1 MDMANIMKRSPIQWF
16 LTLAGLSG
24 IAAIFLPFTFDVSP
38 WVAITHE
45 EAWGVGAILLL
56 PMLGAPFLLSVFTGV
71 LTIRWNISG
80 SISLPERTF
89 SYFVSIFSACVT
101 MALYLNMNLPKS
113 IHELFILTAPILI
126 FITGGF
132 LIIRNY
138 RSGKFRD
145 FSPIMAMQTSYLA
158 NCVLCLIG
166 FFWQIGAYFALASA
180 VAYAVQ
186 MVWIVRCTKEQK
198 LNG

>member
-1 MDMANIMKRSPIQWF
+1 MYNIMIRSPIQWF

-45 EAWGVGAILLL
+45 GAWDIGAILLL
-56 PMLGAPFLLSVFTGV
+56 PMLGVPFLLSVFTGV
-71 LTIRWNISG
+71 LTIRWNISC

-101 MALYLNMNLPKS
+101 MALYLNMKLPQN
-113 IHELFILTAPILI
+113 IHELFVSIVPILI

-138 RSGKFRD
+138 RSGKFKD

-166 FFWQIGAYFALASA
+166 FFWQIGAYFALVSA

-186 MVWIVRCTKEQK
+186 MIWISFLKKEAVDK
-198 LNG
+198 